1 MSSACLDL
9 GAVRLRSREISWF
22 PFFIGW
28 AKELNEL
35 RTTLVRKSIF
45 DQVVVLQGPPGI
57 GKSSLAVKYA
67 DEFHDDYSGIFWLDA
82 SSALHLAASFSRVRA
97 LIDKSPSAVLTER
110 IDNGLLS
117 LKQDLKR
124 YSKGHRSTRLWG
136 ACAASEDVQVVQ
148 HWLSKANN
156 DRWLLV
162 FDNYRSL
169 PDSSDVEGQLM
180 IEKFFPGTRQGHIVI
195 TMQSP
200 LTGWHMIR
208 LGKMEANE
216 AVQILSLAS
225 QRQDI
230 PAGSVILPVYPSI
243 SANT

>member
-9 GAVRLRSREISWF
+9 GAVRLRSREIPWF
-22 PFFIGW
+22 PFFIGR

-35 RTTLVRKSIF
+35 RTTVVRKSIF
-45 DQVVVLQGPPGI
+45 DRVVVLQGPPGI

-82 SSALHLAASFSRVRA
+82 SSPLHLAASFSRVRA
-97 LIDKSPSAVLTER
+97 LIDKNPSEVPMER

-124 YSKGHRSTRLWG
+124 YSKGHRSTKLWG
-136 ACAASEDVQVVQ
+136 ACAASEDVQAVQ
-148 HWLSKANN
+148 HWLGKANN
-156 DRWLLV
+156 DPWLLI
-162 FDNYRSL
+162 FDNYRPL
-169 PDSSDVEGQLM
+169 PESSDAKGVLV
-180 IEKFFPGTRQGHIVI
+180 IENFFPETRQGHVVI
-195 TMQSP
+195 TTQSP
-200 LTGWHMIR
+200 VAGRHMIR
-208 LGKMEANE
+208 LGKMDANE

-225 QRQDI
+225 QRRDI
-230 PAGSVILPVYPSI
+230 PTGSVILSVFPSI